1 MTTVRQDD
9 EMPPRDSRVAA
20 AWRAASSEEPPSALD
35 AAILAAARRE
45 IGAGSRPTTRPEAWR
60 VASRWWPLAAAAT
73 VGAIAAG
80 LLQLVPPEELRAPA
94 TDNAVVTD
102 IPAPAAKPAP
112 GMAGPMLS
120 GEARTDVPTAALGHE
135 RTARSAE
142 APRRAPPSAPRPA
155 PTEVRP
161 PAGDVAPLPQPF
173 PADAPKREAPF
184 PADAPKRERAV
195 PATTSIAT
203 APLPPAPSAPD
214 LAARG
219 ASRNEAPPPPALAK
233 MAAAP
238 ATREATADA
247 RAKDRGPLPIP
258 EWIALIRT
266 LRADGRID
274 DATRELAA
282 FRAAHADHEQLL
294 PADLRDWRPPEK

>member
-1 MTTVRQDD
+1 MTTVKRDD
-9 EMPPRDSRVAA
+9 EMSPRDSRVAA
-20 AWRAASSEEPPSALD
+20 AWRAASSEEPPTALD

-45 IGAGSRPTTRPEAWR
+45 IGARPQRVAVPEAR
-60 VASRWWPLAAAAT
+60 HAGQRWWPLAAAAT

-80 LLQLVPPEELRAPA
+80 LLQLVPPEQLRAPVA
-94 TDNAVVTD
+94 DNAVVTD
-102 IPAPAAKPAP
+102 MPAPAAKPTP
-112 GMAGPMLS
+112 EVAGPS
-120 GEARTDVPTAALGHE
+120 PSREARADAATAASRAE

-142 APRRAPPSAPRPA
+142 APRRAPPSAPTPA

-161 PAGDVAPLPQPF
+161 PAGDVAPLPEPF
-173 PADAPKREAPF
+173 PAAAPKRE
-184 PADAPKRERAV
+184 EAV
-195 PATTSIAT
+195 PATAGIAT
-203 APLPPAPSAPD
+203 APMPPAPSAPG

-219 ASRNEAPPPPALAK
+219 ASRNEPAPPPALAK

-238 ATREATADA
+238 AAREATADA
-247 RAKDRGPLPIP
+247 RARDRGPLPIA

-282 FRAAHADHEQLL
+282 FRAAHADHERLL